1 MPKNPKQ
8 VAFGDEARSAM
19 REGVTK
25 LARAVKSTL
34 GPAGR
39 CAVVDRGW
47 GEPLV
52 TKDGS
57 SVAEEIDLT
66 NPYENMAAR
75 LVRAAADKTSDEA
88 GDGSTTA
95 TVLAESLF
103 LSGLRRVIAGMS
115 PMMLSR
121 GMRVASE
128 KVVAQL
134 QELSTPV
141 KSQEQILAVATIAS
155 NNDRVIGKTISEA
168 VEKVGKDGVITI
180 EEGKGID
187 TAVEVV
193 EGMEFDRGYL
203 SPHFVTNPDKMVC
216 ELQNPSILI
225 MEEKISTLPKILPIL
240 EKVLQAKR
248 SLLIL
253 AEDVEGEVLATLV
266 VNKLK
271 GVLKCAAVKAPAY
284 GDRRK
289 AMLQDIAIL
298 TGGRAIFKDLGIEPE
313 NVSLSDL
320 GTAKRV
326 RISSEATTIV
336 EGAGKKKDI
345 EGREKEIRKELEATT
360 SEYDREKLEERLA
373 KLVGGVAVVRVG
385 AATESEMKEKKN
397 RFESALNATRAAV
410 AEGIL
415 PGGGVALF
423 RCAQSLK
430 GVKLENAEEDAGVR
444 VVETALSAPIVQ
456 LCANSGV
463 EPATVTRVLRSE
475 KNPRLGYDL
484 VREEFCDMVK
494 DGITDATKVVR
505 MALENALSVATL
517 LLTSDTLVSSIP
529 KQEEEESE
537 HHHHGEDQDMGDF

>member
-1 MPKNPKQ
+1 
-8 VAFGDEARSAM
+8 
-19 REGVTK
+19 
-25 LARAVKSTL
+25 
-34 GPAGR
+34 
-39 CAVVDRGW
+39 VVDRGW

-52 TKDGS
+52 TKDGAA
-57 SVAEEIDLT
+57 VAEEIDLT

-128 KVVAQL
+128 KVLAQL
-134 QELSTPV
+134 KGLSTPV

-155 NNDRVIGKTISEA
+155 NNDRVIGKTISDA
-168 VEKVGKDGVITI
+168 MEKVGKDGVITI
-180 EEGKGID
+180 EEGKGMD

-289 AMLQDIAIL
+289 AMLEDIAIL

-345 EGREKEIRKELEATT
+345 EGREKEIRKELEGTT

-373 KLVGGVAVVRVG
+373 KLVGGVAVIRVG

-444 VVETALSAPIVQ
+444 VVEAALSAPIVQ
-456 LCANSGV
+456 LCSNSGV